1 MLVSLF
7 AIRDLEVW
15 TFQRGVACCSM
26 RIKERLAKG
35 GQAGSRRTSFIKSS
49 EEGHDKGSGASG
61 MGAACEICDAFDGE
75 RF

>member
-1 MLVSLF
+1 
-7 AIRDLEVW
+7 
-15 TFQRGVACCSM
+15 M